1 MRSQGGRV
9 DRVGTPRRS
18 NGCMT
23 TKRHFPRWADFA
35 PLMRPRPLDLDG
47 THRRLS
53 QAYDVADLRKIALR
67 RTPRSI
73 FDYVDGSAEREISIR
88 RARRT
93 LGGIEFHPSVLHDVK
108 DVDVTTEVFGREVG
122 LPYVFSPTGFTR
134 MMHHEGELAVA
145 RSAARFGVPYT
156 LSTMGTESPEA
167 VAAAAPQGHN
177 WFGFYVW
184 KDRAASE
191 EILERVERAGYEA
204 LVITVDVPV
213 AGARLRDNRNG
224 FSIPPSLS
232 LKTFVDGAM
241 HPNWWVNFLTTE
253 PLKFAAF
260 SSWDSTIEELAN
272 HMFDPTVEIDDLKVL
287 RESWK
292 GPLIVKGIQTLDDA
306 LRVADAGA
314 DGIVLSNHGGRQLD
328 RAVVPITL
336 LPRVVEKLPDM
347 SVFVDTG
354 FSSGSDIVAALALG
368 AKSVFLG
375 RAYLYALMAGGER
388 GVDRLNE
395 ILTSEIG
402 RTLRLLGVNSVRD
415 LTPEMVSLPRC

>member
-1 MRSQGGRV
+1 
-9 DRVGTPRRS
+9 
-18 NGCMT
+18 MT
-23 TKRHFPRWADFA
+23 TQRHIPRWSDFK
-35 PLMRPRPLDLDG
+35 PLLRTRPLDLDG

-53 QAYDVADLRKIALR
+53 HAYDVADLRTIARR

-73 FDYVDGSAEREISIR
+73 FDYVDGAAEREISIR
-88 RARRT
+88 RARRV

-108 DVDVTTEVFGREVG
+108 EVDTTTTLFGRQVG

-167 VAAAAPQGHN
+167 VAEAAPDGHN

-191 EILERVERAGYEA
+191 EILQRVSDSGYEV

-232 LKTFVDGAM
+232 LKTIADGAL

-253 PLKFAAF
+253 PLKFATF

-272 HMFDPTVEIDDLKVL
+272 HMFDNTVGIDDLRTV
-287 RESWK
+287 REMWK
-292 GPLIVKGIQTLDDA
+292 GPLVVKGIQTVDDA
-306 LRVADAGA
+306 RRVADAGA
-314 DGIVLSNHGGRQLD
+314 DGVVLSNHGGRQLD
-328 RAVVPITL
+328 RAVVPIQL
-336 LPRVVEKLPDM
+336 LPQVTKALPGL

-375 RAYLYALMAGGER
+375 RAYLYGLMAGGER

-395 ILTSEIG
+395 ILSSEIA
-402 RTLRLLGVNSVRD
+402 RTLRLLGVHSISD
-415 LTPEMVSLPRC
+415 LTPDMVSLP

>member
-1 MRSQGGRV
+1 
-9 DRVGTPRRS
+9 
-18 NGCMT
+18 MT
-23 TKRHFPRWADFA
+23 TKRHVPRWGDFA

-53 QAYDVADLRKIALR
+53 QAYDLADLRRIAMR

-108 DVDVTTEVFGREVG
+108 DVDVTTELFGHEVG

-167 VAAAAPQGHN
+167 VAEAAPGGHN

-191 EILERVERAGYEA
+191 EILERVARAGYEV

-241 HPNWWVNFLTTE
+241 HPNWWINFLTTE

-272 HMFDPTVEIDDLKVL
+272 HMFDPTVEIEDLRAL

-395 ILTSEIG
+395 ILTAEIG
-402 RTLRLLGVNSVRD
+402 RTLRLLGVNAVRD
-415 LTPEMVSLPRC
+415 LSPEMVSLPRC

>member
-1 MRSQGGRV
+1 MRTQ
-9 DRVGTPRRS
+9 
-18 NGCMT
+18 
-23 TKRHFPRWADFA
+23 RHIPRWSDFE
-35 PLMRPRPLDLDG
+35 PLLRTRPLDLDG

-53 QAYDVADLRKIALR
+53 RAYDVGDLRAIARR

-73 FDYVDGSAEREISIR
+73 FDYVDGAAEREISIR
-88 RARRT
+88 RARQV
-93 LGGIEFHPSVLHDVK
+93 LGGIEFHPSVLHDVSE
-108 DVDVTTEVFGREVG
+108 VDTATTLFGHEVG

-145 RSAARFGVPYT
+145 RSAQRFGVPYT

-167 VAAAAPQGHN
+167 VAEAAPEGHN

-191 EILERVERAGYEA
+191 EILQRVSAAGYEV

-232 LKTFVDGAM
+232 LRTFADGAM

-253 PLKFAAF
+253 PLRFATF

-272 HMFDPTVEIDDLKVL
+272 HMFDNTVGIDDLRTV
-287 RESWK
+287 REMWK
-292 GPLIVKGIQTLDDA
+292 GPLVVKGIQTLDDA
-306 LRVADAGA
+306 RRVADAGA
-314 DGIVLSNHGGRQLD
+314 DGVVLSNHGGRQLD
-328 RAVVPITL
+328 RAVVPIQL
-336 LPRVVEKLPDM
+336 LPRVVEALPGL

-354 FSSGSDIVAALALG
+354 FSSGADIVAALALG
-368 AKSVFLG
+368 ARSVFLG
-375 RAYLYALMAGGER
+375 RAYLYGLMAGGER

-395 ILTSEIG
+395 ILSSEIA
-402 RTLRLLGVNSVRD
+402 RTLRLLGVHSVRD
-415 LTPEMVSLPRC
+415 LTPEMVSLP